1 MNEKNEELNSYFLQQ
16 ISITVDILKEQKNQQ
31 FQLVN
36 LLIVAQKLKKVY
48 IYIKK
53 KFGKKK
59 LGNQN

>member
-1 MNEKNEELNSYFLQQ
+1 MNEKDGELNSYFLQQ